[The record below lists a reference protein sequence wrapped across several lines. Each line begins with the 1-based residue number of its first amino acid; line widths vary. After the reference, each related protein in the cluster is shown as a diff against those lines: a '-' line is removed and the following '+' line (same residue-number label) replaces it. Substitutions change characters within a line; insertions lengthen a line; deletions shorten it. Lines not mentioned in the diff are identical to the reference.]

1 MTRQETVLVVG
12 GVDLTAHGLDLSTCR
27 LRSVDGPEAAL
38 DAIESGGVDRLLVP
52 YETGSI
58 SGAEL
63 AAVAARRA
71 GVGSIV
77 VGSDVP
83 DHVEA
88 VPGVEAVYTPAE
100 DSPKRTG
107 DLGAPRRASGY
118 PDGPPS
124 VEGSDDSLTERLRTV
139 LSTGCDRLGLP
150 YGYVT
155 RHVDEAVEGVAA
167 VGGQDVG
174 TDPVAA
180 SGQPGPTDRVVA
192 NSDLDAT
199 DREDGATIADSGLAC
214 YVGTALDVDG
224 DWHGALWFGD
234 STPREAEFGPRDRQ
248 FVRLAGRLVCAEIS
262 RHRQAVELRRGQSL
276 LDRIEELAVIGA
288 WEYDSREDT
297 ISWTDGTRRIYGVDD
312 SFEPTRA
319 FVEDAYDPA
328 DRDRVVERFER
339 ALETGES
346 YDIET
351 QIRAADGERKWVRV
365 RGATASDRYLRGT
378 IQDITERKAR
388 EHELE
393 TAARAIATAADA
405 IYELD
410 SEGYIEMVNEA
421 VVEITGYDRAELLGA
436 HVSKILPESD
446 VERAEELIDEQL
458 ARDSPDVVTLNVRI
472 CRADGSTLPA
482 QSRIAL
488 LVEDGELRGSVG
500 VTRDISEQRAYE
512 RTLTELHDVSR
523 TLLSAQSNQ
532 EISRAVA
539 DAADEILDIEAVG
552 IYRFD
557 EADNALRPEVVPET
571 ARDIVGDPPV
581 FGPGEGL
588 AWEVFVKGE
597 PRVYD
602 DVSQEPGVHD
612 EATPIRSELLLPIG
626 EYGVLL
632 CGSTAVA
639 VYDERTIELA
649 DLLVANAEAAYERMQ
664 REHRLRERDRELS
677 EQNRRL
683 RQVVDI
689 NDRIRRIG
697 TSLVGATSFEEV
709 SRIVCDGLVESDR
722 FDLVWVGEF
731 STIDT
736 AVTPQY
742 EAGSKRGYLD
752 VVGLDGGAAP
762 EPTVRAATEREPV
775 FLDRVANHLREEEW
789 QREALSR
796 DYRSVASLP
805 LTYEGVPYGTLSV
818 YSNEVDI
825 FGSETQTVLTE
836 FARTVAHTLSTV
848 EQRRA
853 LLDDHA
859 VELTLGLDSQPRVL
873 FTLAATL
880 GGRMEL
886 KRLRPTA
893 DGTVLYGTVTGVTP
907 DRFEAVCAERR
918 GIDRAR
924 VVGADGDTL
933 RFELTLDGP
942 CIGTLVADHG
952 GVFDT
957 LRIQEDHAV
966 LSATFPTSAGISEFV
981 RMFTDRYPSAELLA
995 RREREQQAVATE
1007 PVLSELTDRQ
1017 REVLEVAKRAGFY
1030 SWPRESTAE
1039 EVAASMDIS
1048 GPTFLEHLR
1057 RAEAK
1062 VVDSLLDRPVPSEE
1076 R

>member
-1 MTRQETVLVVG
+1 MTQQETVLVVG
-12 GVDLTAHGLDLSTCR
+12 GVDPTAYGFDPSTCR

-38 DAIESGGVDRLLVP
+38 DAVENGTVDRLLVP
-52 YETGSI
+52 YETGSV

-83 DHVEA
+83 DHVTA
-88 VPGVEAVYTPAE
+88 VPGVEAVSTPAE
-100 DSPKRTG
+100 HSPERTG
-107 DLGAPRRASGY
+107 DRATPNGHS
-118 PDGPPS
+118 DGPSS
-124 VEGSDDSLTERLRTV
+124 VEGADDSLTERLQTV

-150 YGYVT
+150 SGYVT
-155 RHVDEAVEGVAA
+155 RCVDGTVEVVAA
-167 VGGQDVG
+167 VGEHDFG

-180 SGQPGPTDRVVA
+180 SELPGPTDGVVA
-192 NSDLDAT
+192 NSDLDAS
-199 DREDGATIADSGLAC
+199 DREGGVTIVESELAC
-214 YVGTALDVDG
+214 YIGTALDVD

-234 STPREAEFGPRDRQ
+234 STPREAAFGQRDRQ
-248 FVRLAGRLVCAEIS
+248 FVRLAGRWVCAEIS
-262 RHRQAVELRRGQSL
+262 RHRQAVELRRSQSL
-276 LDRIEELAVIGA
+276 LDRVEELAVVGA
-288 WEYDSREDT
+288 WEYDSREET
-297 ISWTDGTRRIYGVDD
+297 ISWTDGTRRIYGVDE

-328 DRDRVVERFER
+328 DRDRVVGRFER
-339 ALETGES
+339 ALRTGEP

-351 QIRAADGERKWVRV
+351 RIRTVEGERKWVRL

-378 IQDITERKAR
+378 IQDITEQKTR

-421 VVEITGYDRAELLGA
+421 VVEITGYDRAELLGE

-446 VERAEELIDEQL
+446 IERAEELIDEQL
-458 ARDSPDVVTLNVRI
+458 ARDSPDVVTLDVRVR
-472 CRADGSTLPA
+472 RADGSTLPA

-488 LVEDGELRGSVG
+488 LVEDGELRGTVG
-500 VTRDISEQRAYE
+500 VTRDISAQRAYE

-532 EISRAVA
+532 EISRTVA

-571 ARDIVGDPPV
+571 ARDIVGEPPV
-581 FGPGEGL
+581 FGPGDGL
-588 AWEVFVKGE
+588 AWEVFVQGE

-602 DVSQEPGVHD
+602 DISRESGVHN

-639 VYDERTIELA
+639 VYDDRTVELA

-664 REHRLRERDRELS
+664 REHRLRERDQELR

-697 TSLVGATSFEEV
+697 TALVGATSFEEV
-709 SRIVCDGLVESDR
+709 YRTVCDGLAESDR
-722 FDLVWVGEF
+722 FDFVWVGEF

-742 EAGSKRGYLD
+742 QAGPKRGYLD
-752 VVGLDGGAAP
+752 VVGLDGGTAP
-762 EPTVRAATEREPV
+762 EPAVRAATEREPV
-775 FLDRVANHLREEEW
+775 FLNQVADHLREGEW

-805 LTYEGVPYGTLSV
+805 LTYEDVPYGTLSV
-818 YSNEVDI
+818 YSNEVDT
-825 FGSETQTVLTE
+825 FGAETQTVLTE
-836 FARTVAHTLSTV
+836 LARTVAHTLSTV

-853 LLDDHA
+853 LLDDQA
-859 VELTLGLDSQPRVL
+859 VELTLGLDSQPTVL
-873 FTLAATL
+873 FTLAAAL

-907 DRFEAVCAERR
+907 DRFEAACAGRR
-918 GIDRAR
+918 GIDRVR

-933 RFELTLDGP
+933 RVELTLDGP

-957 LRIQEDHAV
+957 LRIQDDHAI
-966 LSATFPTSAGISEFV
+966 LSATFPTSAGVSEFV

-995 RREREQQAVATE
+995 RRERQEQTVATE

-1017 REVLEVAKRAGFY
+1017 REVLEVARRAGFY

-1062 VVDSLLDRPVPSEE
+1062 IVDSLLDRPVPSEE